1 MSTVMIKNRITL
13 NELETLLT
21 FIMQL
26 VIETFYFQHRPTSQV
41 SKFQTL
47 RCCILV
53 MFKQAAAT
61 LGRFGVSF
69 RDELL
74 TITSSRQA
82 DDWSSCCSF
91 G

>member
-1 MSTVMIKNRITL
+1 MCHSSYLENKTIQTYSMYTVMIKNRITL

-47 RCCILV
+47 R
-53 MFKQAAAT
+53 
-61 LGRFGVSF
+61 
-69 RDELL
+69 
-74 TITSSRQA
+74 
-82 DDWSSCCSF
+82 
-91 G
+91 